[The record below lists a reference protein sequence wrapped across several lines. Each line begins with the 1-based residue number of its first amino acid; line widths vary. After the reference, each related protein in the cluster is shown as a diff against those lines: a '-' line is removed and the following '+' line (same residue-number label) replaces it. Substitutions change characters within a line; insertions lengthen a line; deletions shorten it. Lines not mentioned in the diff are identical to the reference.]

1 VQSKHRI
8 AFFLLSLGC
17 ATLAQIPVTVKAT
30 PSKAVTS
37 ATEVAQ
43 RVDTSIVRVTATF
56 SYQVQEAPNPISGAV
71 AGVTSRAP
79 FVLSGPVHEGPNEKF
94 TWMSTGTGFIIDP
107 DGHIVTADHVIN
119 PSKNKQEAENALRK
133 MGRTLLPGSFQRVAI
148 TVLVEV
154 PRLGE
159 DIHGSGFYDQAAKVF
174 KRDEQLDVAILAC
187 RRNLLVK
194 FSDTVLPRS
203 LPEFQKEPARSGDVV
218 SVSGYPA
225 TSGSNAGMPT
235 LTTTTGIVSNS
246 IVEHA
251 VPTALYLVDVSATPG
266 DSGAPVVISAS
277 GRIIGL
283 VAADIKSKHS
293 ENSGGIEVIP
303 IRPILG
309 LLPLAAR

>member
-8 AFFLLSLGC
+8 AFFLLGLGC
-17 ATLAQIPVTVKAT
+17 ATLAQIPVTVKAS

-56 SYQVQEAPNPISGAV
+56 SYQIREAPNRVSGAV
-71 AGVTSRAP
+71 AGVTSRVP
-79 FVLSGPVHEGPNEKF
+79 LVIEGPVHEGPNERF
-94 TWMSTGTGFIIDP
+94 IWMSTGTGFIIDP

-119 PSKNKQEAENALRK
+119 PSKNKQEAESALRK
-133 MGRTLLPGSFQRVAI
+133 MGRELLPVSFQRVAI
-148 TVLVEV
+148 TVAADV
-154 PRLGE
+154 PRLGQ
-159 DIHGSGFYDQAAKVF
+159 DIHGSGFYDQPAKVF

-194 FSDTVLPRS
+194 FSDTVLPRT

-225 TSGSNAGMPT
+225 ASGSNAGMPT

-251 VPTALYLVDVSATPG
+251 MPTAVYLVDLAATPVTAVPPSSSTQTG
-266 DSGAPVVISAS
+266 
-277 GRIIGL
+277 
-283 VAADIKSKHS
+283 
-293 ENSGGIEVIP
+293 E
-303 IRPILG
+303 
-309 LLPLAAR
+309 